1 MLAFGAGD
9 ACSNQAGATPLN
21 WCAMKASCEM
31 VLDLGSPEKAQTL
44 LKAIELDN
52 GPYVKAKLEG
62 SCLRLNSDA
71 ATLGSLLCTVEDLLA
86 CLRLAESVGEL
97 KP

>member
-1 MLAFGAGD
+1 
-9 ACSNQAGATPLN
+9 
-21 WCAMKASCEM
+21 MKASCEM
-31 VLDLGSPEKAQTL
+31 MLDLGSVEKAQTL

-52 GPYVKAKLEG
+52 GPYVKAELIG
-62 SCLRLNSDA
+62 GCLRLNTDA
-71 ATLGSLLCTVEDLLA
+71 ATLGSLLRTVEDLLA